1 MIISLKNEFRD
12 IDKKNDTI
20 QNFLEETTQN
30 ATGTASKGKGGQ
42 QLPKMFTVKKII
54 EQQQLS
60 NSRASSLYNTKVKED
75 H

>member
-30 ATGTASKGKGGQ
+30 ATGTASKEKGGQ

-54 EQQQLS
+54 E
-60 NSRASSLYNTKVKED
+60 
-75 H
+75 